1 MVLVCPPCP
10 KVSLE
15 KLNKRAS
22 FSKYLVRHALR
33 TRGSVASINRTT
45 VTMNFSRSLPLTL
58 IFHSYC
64 SPLKIWLAKT
74 SLHGALHSLKF
85 DHRT

>member
-15 KLNKRAS
+15 KLNKRSS
-22 FSKYLVRHALR
+22 FSKYLDVLHALG
-33 TRGSVASINRTT
+33 TQGSVASINRTT

-64 SPLKIWLAKT
+64 SPTENLVSEDVSAWSFAQFKIR
-74 SLHGALHSLKF
+74 S
-85 DHRT
+85 